1 MIVLYIRVFIM
12 VLWTIVEF
20 YKYIEISK
28 LNKRIEEE
36 QNKIDKLINIISN
49 KP

>member
-1 MIVLYIRVFIM
+1 MIVLYIIVFIM